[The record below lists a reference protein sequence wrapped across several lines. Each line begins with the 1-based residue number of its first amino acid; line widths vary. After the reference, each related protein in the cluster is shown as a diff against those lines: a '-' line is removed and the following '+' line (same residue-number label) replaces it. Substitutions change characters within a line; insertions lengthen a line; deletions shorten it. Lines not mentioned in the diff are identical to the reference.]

1 MANGKEE
8 PGTAVAV
15 VGTTSDLRGMLDRSR
30 KSLADVLP
38 AHMTADRLIK
48 LAVLAA
54 VKEPKLLQCTKESV
68 IASLMTAAQLGLE
81 PNGTLGSAYLV
92 PFNNRKKQRM
102 ECQLIPGYRGLI
114 DLAKRSGE
122 VSGVEARVVYEGD
135 KFEPHYGTEPKI
147 IHIPNFAGERKFSNI
162 LAVYV
167 VATFEGGNKQFEIMS
182 KTEVEA
188 IRARSQAKDEGPWQ
202 TDFEEMAKKTV
213 TKRASKYWP
222 LSPEKAAQ
230 FAAAVE
236 HDNRIESGQIGGID
250 LGRDTEASIAAS
262 VQART
267 EADMDGLRE
276 RMAASAP
283 KQVGEGTAAAEPIV
297 QKQVNVP
304 LSVEELE
311 AERQRK
317 MDAGEAY

>member
-1 MANGKEE
+1 MADNNGR
-8 PGTAVAV
+8 ALV
-15 VGTTSDLRGMLDRSR
+15 VGSTGDLRAMLERSQN
-30 KSLADVLP
+30 SLAAVLP
-38 AHMTADRLIK
+38 AHMTVDRLIK

-54 VKEPKLLQCTKESV
+54 VKEPKLLQCTKESI

-92 PFNNRKKQRM
+92 PFNNRKKQVM

-122 VSGVEARVVYEGD
+122 VDGVEARVVYEGD
-135 KFEPHYGTEPKI
+135 RFEPHYGTEPKI
-147 IHIPNFAGERKFSNI
+147 IHIPNFEGERKFSTI
-162 LAVYV
+162 RAFYV
-167 VATFEGGNKQFEIMS
+167 VATFDGGHKQFEIMS
-182 KTEVEA
+182 KAEVEA

-236 HDNRIESGQIGGID
+236 HDNRLESGQIGGID
-250 LGRDTEASIAAS
+250 LGRDTEESIASDVREKTA
-262 VQART
+262 QRAEDLREKLAPKALKEG
-267 EADMDGLRE
+267 EAPAQPIKADPDMD
-276 RMAASAP
+276 
-283 KQVGEGTAAAEPIV
+283 AEY
-297 QKQVNVP
+297 
-304 LSVEELE
+304 
-311 AERQRK
+311 ARQRD
-317 MDAGEAY
+317 MDEQGERS